1 MDGGTQAVPR
11 LPVLF
16 QPLYHHL
23 VVVPQVGLGKGG
35 EAASERDPTTEQA
48 SLWPL
53 TPPSPSPP
61 WAHLDGPLRLH
72 KPPAQHGL
80 DVHVAQLTAD
90 LQDFL
95 LDLVLQQ
102 EAAQTPVQEGA
113 CSLPLQDVLQTI
125 LRPEPS
131 EKEGGDAGPH
141 VGLGPAPGTGS
152 VIIPTL

>member
-1 MDGGTQAVPR
+1 M
-11 LPVLF
+11 
-16 QPLYHHL
+16 
-23 VVVPQVGLGKGG
+23 
-35 EAASERDPTTEQA
+35 
-48 SLWPL
+48 
-53 TPPSPSPP
+53 
-61 WAHLDGPLRLH
+61 
-72 KPPAQHGL
+72 
-80 DVHVAQLTAD
+80 HVAQLTAD

-131 EKEGGDAGPH
+131 EKEGGDARPH